1 MPTSRN
7 LLVPLVLATS
17 GFLSTSIVGAASGG
31 SDSNLEGYV
40 HSPSFAPPGGRPTR
54 TGKTPTKT
62 QAAADQKAKKE
73 VKANKI
79 KLKKAA
85 VVARRADAK
94 TKKERNSSQLP
105 RQRQ

>member
-1 MPTSRN
+1 MPTSCN
-7 LLVPLVLATS
+7 LLIPLVLATS
-17 GFLSTSIVGAASGG
+17 GFLSTNIVGAASGHG
-31 SDSNLEGYV
+31 NSNLEGLV
-40 HSPSFAPPGGRPTR
+40 HSPSFAPPGGHPTC

-94 TKKERNSSQLP
+94 TKKQEKLI
-105 RQRQ
+105 